1 MIEELTT
8 KNPGAQPGNQN
19 AKKTNTSGMFA
30 CRLPD
35 AVKGKIKDRAKTLGI
50 SQAAYIT
57 LLVETDCK

>member
-1 MIEELTT
+1 MATT
-8 KNPGAQPGNQN
+8 KKRGAQLGNQN

-35 AVKGKIKDRAKTLGI
+35 AVKDKIKDRAEALGI

-57 LLVETDCK
+57 LLVEADQR